1 MFRPIREGKLS
12 ETVQDQVRV
21 LIYEGRLKPGARLP
35 SERELAATFRIGRAA
50 VREALKRLHATGF
63 IVTRKRGSFVCP
75 LTPATLVTPLEGM
88 LCSEFARIEQFIE
101 IRKSIEAVSAAEAAQ
116 KATAEDLAKIQG
128 TLRRLLEAM
137 QTGRS
142 FERAAQAFHLAI
154 VEAAH
159 EPPLGEVMGEV
170 IGICFSGL
178 RGDPAGARVATSAGA
193 KATAPHQPHECCP
206 ATSPGRGGVSGAP
219 DTAVKGKGWRAGSAP
234 GDSEHTGAPPQAP
247 DLAGARVN

>member
-88 LCSEFARIEQFIE
+88 LCSEFARIEQLIE

-128 TLRRLLEAM
+128 ALRELLEAIQTGRLLED
-137 QTGRS
+137 GGL
-142 FERAAQAFHLAI
+142 AFHLAI

-159 EPPLGEVMGEV
+159 NPSLLHVFQICATLMRSTQ
-170 IGICFSGL
+170 GITNL
-178 RGDPAGARVATSAGA
+178 TRDA
-193 KATAPHQPHECCP
+193 ATARENYVGHEAISRAIRARDPVQARERMLSHLDAAKRAIHYLNPLLHRRP
-206 ATSPGRGGVSGAP
+206 AS
-219 DTAVKGKGWRAGSAP
+219 
-234 GDSEHTGAPPQAP
+234 
-247 DLAGARVN
+247 